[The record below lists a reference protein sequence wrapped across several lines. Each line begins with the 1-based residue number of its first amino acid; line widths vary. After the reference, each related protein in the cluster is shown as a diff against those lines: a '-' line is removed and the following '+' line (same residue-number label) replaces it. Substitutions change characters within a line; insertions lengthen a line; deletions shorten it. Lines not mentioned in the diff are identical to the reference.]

1 MDALNN
7 SVPYQVSVPYLSVNG
22 SDVSKS
28 LGRDFQP
35 ADVLSYLWSFVTI
48 WRLLVV
54 LLVLGNLKNI
64 PLMWHLRIVNA
75 FRFACRSQRP
85 KVPVTWEH
93 IFQPLITTNHAP
105 IMEIDFN
112 LHKSNSSYFSDLDV
126 ARTHLVCTL
135 FSTGLEHFRGGTA
148 ALNGS
153 KEPLFG
159 LALGAVSC
167 SFKHELKP
175 YETYELWTRVLTW
188 DEKWFYIL
196 THFVRKDKV
205 VPNKYTLYPQQSSS
219 GGEAEAEDS
228 KQSSNADDMPS
239 NKAIV
244 ATALSKCVFKQGR
257 RTVSPAL
264 MLKISGLLPAGVK
277 SLDSTLFPLK
287 PHDGEAASVP
297 SSRSSDSG
305 IEMDDSREMRDLAK
319 IERERVR
326 GMAVAATLSAQG
338 QDPLEMEF
346 TAEGD
351 ALGRHTDGAGI
362 TGVVSTLAQLA
373 HLKTSQ
379 IL

>member
-1 MDALNN
+1 MAALNN
-7 SVPYQVSVPYLSVNG
+7 SVPYQVCVPYLSLDG
-22 SDVSKS
+22 SDASKS
-28 LGRDFQP
+28 VSRSIQP
-35 ADVLSYLWSFVTI
+35 ADVLSYFWSFVTI
-48 WRLLVV
+48 WRLLVA

-85 KVPVTWEH
+85 KVPVTWKH

-148 ALNGS
+148 AMNGS

-167 SFKHELKP
+167 SFKKELKP

-205 VPNKYTLYPQQSSS
+205 VPNKYTLYPQQGSS
-219 GGEAEAEDS
+219 GSEES
-228 KQSSNADDMPS
+228 KPRSSTSNPDDTLS

-264 MLKISGLLPAGVK
+264 MLKISGLLPVK
-277 SLDSTLFPLK
+277 SLDESLELHGDPTSL
-287 PHDGEAASVP
+287 A

-305 IEMDDSREMRDLAK
+305 IEMDDSKELRDLEK
-319 IERERVR
+319 IENERLR
-326 GMAVAATLSAQG
+326 GMAVAATLTAQG

-351 ALGRHTDGAGI
+351 ALGRHTDGTGI
-362 TGVVSTLAQLA
+362 TGVISTLAQLA

>member
-22 SDVSKS
+22 SDVSQS
-28 LGRDFQP
+28 LGRHFQP

-167 SFKHELKP
+167 SFKRELKP

-196 THFVRKDKV
+196 THFVRKDTV
-205 VPNKYTLYPQQSSS
+205 VPNKYTLYPQQGSS
-219 GGEAEAEDS
+219 GQ
-228 KQSSNADDMPS
+228 QSHRRDRAQQMRVQARP
-239 NKAIV
+239 
-244 ATALSKCVFKQGR
+244 

-277 SLDSTLFPLK
+277 SLDETL
-287 PHDGEAASVP
+287 HDGEQASVP

-319 IERERVR
+319 IERER
-326 GMAVAATLSAQG
+326 
-338 QDPLEMEF
+338 
-346 TAEGD
+346 
-351 ALGRHTDGAGI
+351 
-362 TGVVSTLAQLA
+362 
-373 HLKTSQ
+373 
-379 IL
+379 

>member
-7 SVPYQVSVPYLSVNG
+7 SVPYQVSVPYLSLNG
-22 SDVSKS
+22 SDTAKS
-28 LGRDFQP
+28 LGRSIQP
-35 ADVLSYLWSFVTI
+35 ADILSYLWSFVTI

-148 ALNGS
+148 AINGS

-167 SFKHELKP
+167 SFKRELKP

-196 THFVRKDKV
+196 THFVRKDAV
-205 VPNKYTLYPQQSSS
+205 VPNKYTLYPQQGSS
-219 GGEAEAEDS
+219 GETS
-228 KQSSNADDMPS
+228 KPRSSADDMLS

-264 MLKISGLLPAGVK
+264 MLKISGLLPVK
-277 SLDSTLFPLK
+277 SLDETLELEP
-287 PHDGEAASVP
+287 ASVP

-305 IEMDDSREMRDLAK
+305 IEMDDSREMRDLEK
-319 IERERVR
+319 LERERLR
-326 GMAVAATLSAQG
+326 GMAVAATLTAQG

-351 ALGRHTDGAGI
+351 ALGRHTDGTGI

>member
-1 MDALNN
+1 MATLN
-7 SVPYQVSVPYLSVNG
+7 SSLPYQGSVPYLNLNG
-22 SDVSKS
+22 SDVLKS
-28 LGRDFQP
+28 LGRFIQP

-75 FRFACRSQRP
+75 FRFACKSQRP

-135 FSTGLEHFRGGTA
+135 FSKGLEHFRGGTA
-148 ALNGS
+148 AMNGS

-167 SFKHELKP
+167 SFKRELKP

-188 DEKWFYIL
+188 DEKWFYIV

-205 VPNKYTLYPQQSSS
+205 VPNKYSLYPQQGSS
-219 GGEAEAEDS
+219 GAKDS
-228 KQSSNADDMPS
+228 KKSGSASITDDTLS

-257 RTVSPAL
+257 KTVSPAL
-264 MLKISGLLPAGVK
+264 MLKISGLLPVM
-277 SLDSTLFPLK
+277 SLDETPSPQL
-287 PHDGEAASVP
+287 HGDRDQASLQ

-305 IEMDDSREMRDLAK
+305 IEMDDSKEMRDLEK
-319 IERERVR
+319 IENERLR
-326 GMAVAATLSAQG
+326 GMSVATTLAAQA

-351 ALGRHTDGAGI
+351 ALGRHTDGTGI

-373 HLKTSQ
+373 HLTRTQ